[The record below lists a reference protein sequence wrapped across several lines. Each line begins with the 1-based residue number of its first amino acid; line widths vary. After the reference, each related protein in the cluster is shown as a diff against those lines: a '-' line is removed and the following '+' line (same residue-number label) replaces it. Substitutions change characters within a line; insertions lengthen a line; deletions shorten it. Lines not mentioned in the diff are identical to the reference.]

1 MGLMLSQDPSVC
13 VQVSLNLMVPKCQR
27 SNAGNLEMPKKS
39 HMSLKEKVNQLNKQN
54 KNSYAEVANIYSR
67 NESSISEIRKKKKH
81 IC

>member
-13 VQVSLNLMVPKCQR
+13 VQVSLNLMVPKCKR